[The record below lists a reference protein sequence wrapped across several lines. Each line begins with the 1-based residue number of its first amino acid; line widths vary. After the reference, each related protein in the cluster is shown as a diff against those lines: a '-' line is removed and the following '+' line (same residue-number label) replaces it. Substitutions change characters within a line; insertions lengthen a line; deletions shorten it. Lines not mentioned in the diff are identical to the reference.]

1 MNFDKLSVDEIAALE
16 GVEREAWYAHVR
28 GDDKKAAAILA
39 SYPKVKA
46 APRPEP
52 GTVETAVSEPEV
64 EQAVKPRGR
73 TRKG

>member
-1 MNFDKLSVDEIAALE
+1 MDFDKLTVDQVNELE

-39 SYPKVKA
+39 SYPKAKPA
-46 APRPEP
+46 DGEI
-52 GTVETAVSEPEV
+52 ETAMAEPDT
-64 EQAVKPRGR
+64 EQAVKPRAR